1 MHFPMISPPS
11 TWRLHEHIS
20 YTNSVCKGQA
30 GPSSSPPEE
39 TQTYCQGQS
48 VSLQPG
54 WPDNRPKV
62 LCSGAQ
68 TTSVATVSLCAVS
81 FTVSSQGAHF
91 WGEKSRA
98 LWWDQPCPAPNYRV
112 ILQTLHHYCTQWLPH
127 VVAPLMLSLFP
138 GLQAFSLGKI
148 EKVLLNSTCYCSRQ
162 TPCLVLGHWS
172 LSSCWRKETNVE
184 KQEEVWDLPFP
195 AVYIALHLELSH
207 SVNAACEGTLR
218 TRIQSLWDGVGCI
231 TSLAIHENKQ
241 QEI

>member
-1 MHFPMISPPS
+1 MHDCSWWCHPPIAVHLPPRNSQLVPAFSVGNVVSFSSGTTAACARLPLVGGGLLGTWLHFASHPHAFPYDLPIVHLEI
-11 TWRLHEHIS
+11 THEHIS

-54 WPDNRPKV
+54 WPEDRPRV

-98 LWWDQPCPAPNYRV
+98 LWWDQPCPATTYKV
-112 ILQTLHHYCTQWLPH
+112 ILQTLHHYCTQWLLSCCRSSHAVSVPRS
-127 VVAPLMLSLFP
+127 ASLF
-138 GLQAFSLGKI
+138 LG
-148 EKVLLNSTCYCSRQ
+148 ED
-162 TPCLVLGHWS
+162 
-172 LSSCWRKETNVE
+172 RK
-184 KQEEVWDLPFP
+184 
-195 AVYIALHLELSH
+195 
-207 SVNAACEGTLR
+207 SVAE
-218 TRIQSLWDGVGCI
+218 
-231 TSLAIHENKQ
+231 
-241 QEI
+241 